1 MSLLQEQHIFSAIY
15 LATLGKKAD
24 IATLD
29 YFGRQLDSNK
39 TNPTTL
45 ANALI
50 NSHDGHNRYDGLNNS
65 EKISYIFK
73 NITGTEPDS
82 TTLSALVLDAENGK
96 TLGSITVSIINKTEN
111 YNGTDQNLLQQ
122 QIHLEKAIITTL
134 YPAFDKTI
142 EYGSYASDIQAI
154 YYVIG
159 GAMVSS
165 GINFWA
171 NDLINNPDKLDKI
184 AQNFISTRPSLD
196 NLNNED
202 FIKTIFKNTFDKEP
216 SSQDISNYITGLN
229 DSTETR
235 GDVVVRMINDIRND
249 DSNSQASVN
258 FNQATKVYLSGEMPD
273 LKYQEV
279 VASFYLAIA
288 KSTVPA
294 SALDT
299 YSKYLASGN
308 TELDLLKVLANSTQ
322 FSLADNYNVV
332 YQYLYGEKLTQIES
346 QAILLKAGNNKYQA
360 TNLIIEA
367 FRAGDYPLDNH
378 STPLDKNLVIN
389 FEREINSSLNYATGP
404 ASLDISAN
412 GGNPSGSLN
421 TGEMHQLTNA
431 ELSKITEI
439 TLNASAEKSVDLS
452 FSKITSV
459 TLTGEFS
466 TSNIVLDS
474 LTKYG
479 KDITLLLSN
488 EGLQHASSTVNLG
501 NGNID
506 VIVKPDADIAKANTQ
521 LLFSPGNS
529 NSNKQGLYWDGNGQ
543 NNDANQVSALFT
555 AKTNGYDRTTTS
567 ISANFITKDILLTT
581 QQDSS
586 INAEIKSSYD
596 QFFGFQYIDLTHFR
610 GTGSIYL
617 DGTLVATEGTKILDI
632 GVSNKT
638 ASIYNPQF
646 ANVNTLTQASVTD
659 GNYTGNFGLTIS
671 EYSGEI
677 HVINIAPMPYD
688 YSPYSLAFN
697 GDVTSAS
704 KIYLNY
710 AQNNSTG
717 TDLQGFGIR
726 LSAPELK
733 TLNAGTVDISA
744 KGNYTGA
751 LVIIAEGNRT
761 EKSLI
766 LSGSDNHIQRIEL
779 DGMTFNTLNLT
790 ISHDFS
796 DSLKT
801 INAIPYVDH
810 RSSDTILNLTAEKGG
825 TGGGSFYDTL
835 LSLTDTSAFSEIEAQ
850 LAGDQLCV
858 GNVQNPGG
866 FSSASIHINQAK
878 VQGNSTLEAAVDLSF
893 TDSRVDSLVSLLTL
907 TNTTKIRAGD
917 NDQQWVFSATGDKS
931 MQVYGSVTKPADLN
945 TLFGSIDMSEI
956 NTANTLFSKVLET
969 VSNGASQG
977 QLAEVGAIKLDHT
990 LYVII
995 DKNHNQSFDEQD
1007 IVFALGNQKAEL
1019 DIYQTAL
1026 SLHYQSPTINGV
1038 ASHTSDS
1045 EIFA

>member
-29 YFGRQLDSNK
+29 YFGRQLESDK

-65 EKISYIFK
+65 QKISYIFK

-82 TTLSALVLDAENGK
+82 TTLAALVLDAENGK
-96 TLGSITVSIINKTEN
+96 TLGSITVSIINKTED

-122 QIHLEKAIITTL
+122 QMHLEKAIITTL
-134 YPAFDKTI
+134 YPSFDKTS
-142 EYGSYASDIQAI
+142 EYASYASDIQAI

-171 NDLINNPDKLDKI
+171 NDLINNPDKLNKI

-196 NLNNED
+196 NLSNED
-202 FIKTIFKNTFDKEP
+202 FIRTIFKNTFDKEP
-216 SSQDISNYITGLN
+216 SSQDISNYLSGLN
-229 DSTETR
+229 SSTETR
-235 GDVVVRMINDIRND
+235 GDVVVRMINDIRNN

-258 FNQATKVYLSGEMPD
+258 FNKATKVYLSGEMPD

-288 KSTVPA
+288 KSTVSA

-299 YSKYLASGN
+299 YSKYLASGE
-308 TELDLLKVLANSTQ
+308 TELDLLKVLANATQ
-322 FSLADNYNVV
+322 FSLADNYNAV
-332 YQYLYGEKLTQIES
+332 YQYLYGEKLTQIDS

-389 FEREINSSLNYATGP
+389 FEREISSSLNYVTGP
-404 ASLDISAN
+404 ASLEISEN

-421 TGEMHQLTNA
+421 TGELHQLTNA
-431 ELSKITEI
+431 ELSKITDI

-452 FSKITSV
+452 FSKVTAI

-466 TSNIVLDS
+466 ASNIVLAS
-474 LTKYG
+474 LTQYG
-479 KDITLLLSN
+479 KDITLLLNN
-488 EGLQHASSTVNLG
+488 EGLQHAGPTVNLG

-506 VIVKPDADIAKANTQ
+506 VVVTPDADIANASTQ
-521 LLFSPGNS
+521 LLFHAGN
-529 NSNKQGLYWDGNGQ
+529 NKPNKQGLYWNGNGQ
-543 NNDANQVSALFT
+543 NNDANQVSTLFT
-555 AKTNGYDRTTTS
+555 AKTNGDVRTTTS
-567 ISANFITKDILLTT
+567 ISANFITKNVFLTT
-581 QQDSS
+581 QQDG
-586 INAEIKSSYD
+586 IHAEIKSSYD
-596 QFFGFQYIDLTHFR
+596 QFFGFQYIDLTHYK

-617 DGTLVATEGTKILDI
+617 DGLLVATEGTRILDL
-632 GVSNKT
+632 GVSDKT
-638 ASIYNPQF
+638 ASIYNTQY
-646 ANVNTLTQASVTD
+646 ANVKTLTQASVTN

-677 HVINIAPMPYD
+677 RVINIAPKPYD
-688 YSPYSLAFN
+688 YTPYSLTFN

-710 AQNNSTG
+710 TANNSSG

-744 KGNYTGA
+744 EGNYNGA

-761 EKSLI
+761 EKNLT
-766 LSGSDNHIQRIEL
+766 LSGADNHIQRIEL

-790 ISHDFS
+790 ISHNFS
-796 DSLKT
+796 DSLKS

-810 RSSDTILNLTAEKGG
+810 RSSDTILNLTSEKGG
-825 TGGGSFYDTL
+825 SGGGSFYDTL
-835 LSLTDTSAFSEIEAQ
+835 LSLTDTSAFSEITAQ
-850 LAGDQLCV
+850 LAGEQLGV
-858 GNVQNPGG
+858 GNIQNPGG

-878 VQGNSTLEAAVDLSF
+878 VQGNTTLEAAADLSF
-893 TDSRVDSLVSLLTL
+893 TDSHIDNLVSLLTL
-907 TNTTKIRAGD
+907 TDTTKIRAGD
-917 NDQQWVFSATGDKS
+917 NDHQWIFSATGDKS

-945 TLFGSIDMSEI
+945 TLFDSIDMSEV
-956 NTANTLFSKVLET
+956 NTANTLFSKVLEN
-969 VSNGASQG
+969 VSHGVSKG

-990 LYVII
+990 LYIII
-995 DKNHNQSFDEQD
+995 DKNHNQSFDDQD

-1026 SLHYQSPTINGV
+1026 SLHYQSPIINGV
-1038 ASHTSDS
+1038 ANHTSDS
-1045 EIFA
+1045 EVFA